1 MNDDTMNDSA
11 EATIQKSAS
20 PESAKTRRD
29 RGQTHVTR
37 HGLLSRDIVR
47 ALIRSGESARNVR
60 RYERQFR
67 VYFRIQGTLGEHFF
81 DQWWSFH
88 LRLVLSAKLEAN
100 TLTPERSNR
109 RALIPLELREGT
121 LPTLVSSPNQN
132 ASEYPHNIYEFP
144 QDLFQQ
150 LALAQRYGAYH
161 AREANRLM
169 APLLV
174 MRNGGEAALEKWL
187 LDGLEITKIQKLG
200 R

>member
-11 EATIQKSAS
+11 EETIQKSAS

-47 ALIRSGESARNVR
+47 ALIRSGESRRTMR

-88 LRLVLSAKLEAN
+88 LRLVLFAKLAAN
-100 TLTPERSNR
+100 PLTPDTSNR
-109 RALIPLELREGT
+109 RPLVQPELREGT

-132 ASEYPHNIYEFP
+132 ASEYPHSICEFP
-144 QDLFQQ
+144 QD
-150 LALAQRYGAYH
+150 
-161 AREANRLM
+161 
-169 APLLV
+169 
-174 MRNGGEAALEKWL
+174 
-187 LDGLEITKIQKLG
+187 
-200 R
+200 